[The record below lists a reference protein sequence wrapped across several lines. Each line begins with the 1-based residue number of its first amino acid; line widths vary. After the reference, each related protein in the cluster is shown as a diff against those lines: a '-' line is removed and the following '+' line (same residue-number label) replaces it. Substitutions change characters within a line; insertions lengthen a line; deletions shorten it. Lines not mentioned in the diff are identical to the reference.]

1 LGITITKPDKAL
13 WPDAGDGVPVTKL
26 DLAAYFEAVG
36 KWLLPHIEGRPCS
49 ILRAPDGIN
58 GSTFFQRHIIAG
70 RSNNL
75 EEVHVSDDRK
85 PYLQVGSSQGLI
97 AIAQTAGLEL
107 HPWNCAPGRIELPGR
122 LVFDLD
128 PAPDVDFAD
137 VIMAAKEMRERLI
150 TVGLASFCKTTG
162 GKGLHVV
169 TPLSY
174 AARDAVTWK
183 EAKAFAQE
191 VCAQMT
197 ADSPDRYL
205 INMSKSQR
213 TGKIFLDYLRNDRKA
228 TAVAPL
234 SPRARLG
241 ATVSMPISWSQV
253 KAGLDAKRFT
263 VRTAPAL
270 IKRGNVWVDYDD
282 AAASLKAAI
291 KKLARRG

>member
-1 LGITITKPDKAL
+1 M
-13 WPDAGDGVPVTKL
+13 
-26 DLAAYFEAVG
+26 
-36 KWLLPHIEGRPCS
+36 
-49 ILRAPDGIN
+49 
-58 GSTFFQRHIIAG
+58 
-70 RSNNL
+70 SNKL
-75 EEVHVSDDRK
+75 EEVRVSDDRK
-85 PYLQVGSSQGLI
+85 PYLQVGSSEGLI

-107 HPWNCAPGRIELPGR
+107 HPWNCAPGRIEVPGR

-137 VIMAAKEMRERLI
+137 VVMAAKEMRERLI

-282 AAASLKAAI
+282 AAVSLKAAI